1 MKTVKLLGFI
11 AVLGFLSQPA
21 LAQRIENPGGW
32 DGAVSQ
38 KDAITLAKLINAY
51 GYKCASV
58 SSVRKMIMKRGFTV
72 YCNNFNYKFD
82 VEDRGGKYS
91 VTYQ

>member
-1 MKTVKLLGFI
+1 MRKVLVVF
-11 AVLGFLSQPA
+11 AVLGFFSQPA
-21 LAQRIENPGGW
+21 LAQRIEKPGGW

-51 GYKCASV
+51 GYKCATI
-58 SSVRKMIMKRGFTV
+58 SSVRKMIAKRGFTV
-72 YCNNFNYKFD
+72 YCNNFNYKFN

>member
-1 MKTVKLLGFI
+1 MQMSKLL
-11 AVLGFLSQPA
+11 AVFAALGFFAQAA

-51 GYKCASV
+51 GYKCATI
-58 SSVRKMIMKRGFTV
+58 SSVRKMIMKRGYTV
-72 YCNNFNYKFD
+72 YCNNFNYKFN
-82 VEDRGGKYS
+82 VEDRGGKYT